1 MVLQQ
6 TGDLP
11 SNLVIAFVAGLLAGM
26 TVPLRYGMERLA
38 GFSRA
43 LLGRLPYRP
52 PPGREPEEALRAA
65 TEEAEDSPGDTSD
78 DADAQD
84 SRGESDGAS

>member
-1 MVLQQ
+1 MTALQ
-6 TGDLP
+6 TLPELP
-11 SNLVIAFVAGLLAGM
+11 SGLVLAFLAGLLAGM

-52 PPGREPEEALRAA
+52 PPGREKEEALRAA
-65 TEEAEDSPGDTSD
+65 VEEGQDSPGDVETD
-78 DADAQD
+78 QEGADA
-84 SRGESDGAS
+84 A